1 MPSFVQIKLSAV
13 QIYQKRKPFTLGK
26 YKTCI
31 QSGSLDKTH
40 NISAEVHHFEN
51 KTLTVTKISRY
62 TKIRY
67 TDYTVIHRYST
78 LIKTQNL
85 KSRYMLALA

>member
-40 NISAEVHHFEN
+40 NISAEVHHFKG
-51 KTLTVTKISRY
+51 KTLTMTKIRRY
-62 TKIRY
+62 IKIRY
-67 TDYTVIHRYST
+67 TDFICAVNTVIHRPST
-78 LIKTQNL
+78 LIKT
-85 KSRYMLALA
+85 